1 MTCAEAN
8 RLIGPWLDDELD
20 VRSVVELEGHV
31 ARCSTCGRE
40 KNELLALRETA
51 RERLPRFDPPPGL
64 EERLLRTVREERLLR
79 TVREE
84 RLLRT
89 VRETA
94 APRRRPARRW
104 LREVAMMAAAA
115 GVAVAATSSLQR
127 STDPSGE
134 IVDAHLRSLQAGHL
148 TDVASSDQHTV
159 KPWFQ
164 GKIDFGVPARDFAA
178 EGFPLVGGR
187 LDMVGGR
194 PVAALVYG
202 RRQHLI
208 NVFVGPAADRDQ
220 PLRSISSRGYRVS
233 SWAQGGLEYRLVT
246 DIAAAEA
253 DQLVAL
259 LRAA

>member
-31 ARCSTCGRE
+31 ARCPTCGRE

-64 EERLLRTVREERLLR
+64 EERLLRTVREERP
-79 TVREE
+79 
-84 RLLRT
+84 LRT

-104 LREVAMMAAAA
+104 LREVAMVAAAA

-127 STDPSGE
+127 STDPGGE

-233 SWAQGGLEYRLVT
+233 RWAQGGLEYRLVT

>member
-31 ARCSTCGRE
+31 ARC
-40 KNELLALRETA
+40 
-51 RERLPRFDPPPGL
+51 
-64 EERLLRTVREERLLR
+64 TVREERP
-79 TVREE
+79 
-84 RLLRT
+84 LRT

-104 LREVAMMAAAA
+104 LREVAMVAAAA

-127 STDPSGE
+127 STDPGGE

-164 GKIDFGVPARDFAA
+164 GKIDFGVPVRDFAA
-178 EGFPLVGGR
+178 EG
-187 LDMVGGR
+187 
-194 PVAALVYG
+194 
-202 RRQHLI
+202 
-208 NVFVGPAADRDQ
+208 
-220 PLRSISSRGYRVS
+220 LRSISSRGYRVS

>member
-31 ARCSTCGRE
+31 ARCPTCGRE

-51 RERLPRFDPPPGL
+51 RERLTRFDPPPGL
-64 EERLLRTVREERLLR
+64 EERLLRTVREERP
-79 TVREE
+79 
-84 RLLRT
+84 LRT

-104 LREVAMMAAAA
+104 LREVAMVAAAA

-164 GKIDFGVPARDFAA
+164 GKIDFGVPVRDFAA

-233 SWAQGGLEYRLVT
+233 RWAQGGLEYRLVT

>member
-51 RERLPRFDPPPGL
+51 RERLTRFDPPPGL
-64 EERLLRTVREERLLR
+64 EERLLRTVREERP
-79 TVREE
+79 
-84 RLLRT
+84 LRT

-104 LREVAMMAAAA
+104 LREVAMVAAAA

-233 SWAQGGLEYRLVT
+233 RWAQGGLEYRLVT

>member
-31 ARCSTCGRE
+31 ARCPTCGRE

-51 RERLPRFDPPPGL
+51 RERLTRFDPPPGL
-64 EERLLRTVREERLLR
+64 EERLLRTVREERP
-79 TVREE
+79 
-84 RLLRT
+84 LRT

-104 LREVAMMAAAA
+104 LREVAMVAAAA

-233 SWAQGGLEYRLVT
+233 RWAQGGLEYRLVT

>member
-1 MTCAEAN
+1 MTCAEAI
-8 RLIGPWLDDELD
+8 RLIGPWLDDELE
-20 VRSVVELEGHV
+20 VRSIVELEGHV
-31 ARCSTCGRE
+31 ARCPACGRE
-40 KNELLALRETA
+40 RDELLALSGTA

-64 EERLLRTVREERLLR
+64 EERLLRTVRE
-79 TVREE
+79 
-84 RLLRT
+84 
-89 VRETA
+89 TA
-94 APRRRPARRW
+94 APRRRPARRL
-104 LREVAMMAAAA
+104 LREVALMAAAA
-115 GVAVAATSSLQR
+115 SIAVAATSSLRR
-127 STDPSGE
+127 SADPGGE

-164 GKIDFGVPARDFAA
+164 GKIDFGVPVRDFVA

-208 NVFVGPAADRDQ
+208 NVFVGPATDRDE
-220 PLRSISSRGYRVS
+220 PLRSVSSRGYRVS

-246 DIAAAEA
+246 DVAVSEA

-259 LRAA
+259 LRAL

>member
-1 MTCAEAN
+1 MMTCAEAN

-20 VRSVVELEGHV
+20 VRSVLEVEGHL
-31 ARCSTCGRE
+31 ARCPTCGRE

-51 RERLPRFDPPPGL
+51 RDRLPRFDPPPGL
-64 EERLLRTVREERLLR
+64 EERLLRTVRE
-79 TVREE
+79 
-84 RLLRT
+84 
-89 VRETA
+89 TA
-94 APRRRPARRW
+94 APRRWPARRW
-104 LREVAMMAAAA
+104 LR
-115 GVAVAATSSLQR
+115 
-127 STDPSGE
+127 
-134 IVDAHLRSLQAGHL
+134 DAHLRSLQAGHL

-164 GKIDFGVPARDFAA
+164 GKIDFGVPVRDFAA

-246 DIAAAEA
+246 DIAAPEA